1 MLPCA
6 RILRKVLVFLD
17 NSKHNA
23 LVIFAVKR
31 SNIPEISKKLL
42 NDIFVEYDEKHSFA
56 FNK

>member
-17 NSKHNA
+17 NGKHNA

>member
-6 RILRKVLVFLD
+6 RILRKLLVSLA
-17 NSKHNA
+17 NGKHNA

-31 SNIPEISKKLL
+31 SNIPEITKKLL
-42 NDIFVEYDEKHSFA
+42 NDVFVEYDEKHSFA

>member
-6 RILRKVLVFLD
+6 RILRKLLVSLG
-17 NSKHNA
+17 NGKHNV

-31 SNIPEISKKLL
+31 SNIPEITKKLL
-42 NDIFVEYDEKHSFA
+42 NDVFVEYDEKHSFA